1 VKPFDSEGR
10 LLGRFGHLG
19 IPNRGWTPAGVV
31 GLAVALDGQR
41 ATLPVVAAEGF
52 EDIWGDAEGR
62 VVVFAG
68 PVPAPRDLVRVQI
81 GDRAVEI
88 AAPALAEGITSLA
101 ITAWT
106 DGRLD
111 GSISIFRRPLGA
123 SWDPEEVYPP
133 RPGAVARAIALA
145 SRAYQAG
152 ANLEETP
159 HDIVTRVAYAK
170 WLDPVLGALAFHA
183 REARLVAEAATLHP
197 DFAAHLREMRETI
210 RRNMT
215 THFGALPDARIIAAM
230 QPEPAARQ
238 AALAALLD
246 DPALGQ
252 PALTASLAALAQA
265 AARAGR
271 DEHWAAARLDRIAPG
286 QVFNLAWA

>member
-1 VKPFDSEGR
+1 
-10 LLGRFGHLG
+10 
-19 IPNRGWTPAGVV
+19 
-31 GLAVALDGQR
+31 
-41 ATLPVVAAEGF
+41 
-52 EDIWGDAEGR
+52 
-62 VVVFAG
+62 
-68 PVPAPRDLVRVQI
+68 
-81 GDRAVEI
+81 
-88 AAPALAEGITSLA
+88 
-101 ITAWT
+101 
-106 DGRLD
+106 
-111 GSISIFRRPLGA
+111 
-123 SWDPEEVYPP
+123 
-133 RPGAVARAIALA
+133 LA